1 MSHGEML
8 TSRDTGFLLS
18 VVGQLLMMTAVFIL
32 QHRVYHNLQEEHEMR
47 AKKAVV
53 AGHICLDIT
62 PVFPAN
68 AHTPDIGRLL
78 RPGKLV
84 HMDGVSVH
92 TGGCVAN
99 TGLAMKILGA
109 DVRLLAKVGD
119 DAFGRMVR
127 VLFDEYEAG
136 GDLLEEK
143 GGTTS
148 YSVVLAPP
156 GIDRV
161 FLHCPGAND
170 TFRAE
175 DVLKFIPEEKGT
187 FHGETKSQAFDQFP
201 SGRAVIA
208 GAAAEAAN
216 PLRGASLFHFGYPT
230 LMKRMY
236 TDNGTELERLLRAV
250 KSAGIA
256 TSLDLA
262 AVDPDSEAGRADWE
276 SILRRVLPYVDFFV
290 PSFEELCFMLDR
302 PHYDALQ
309 DAFGSDDITKH
320 LDLETDIRPLAEKC
334 LALGANAVLLKCGA
348 PGMYLLT
355 SSHMEKV
362 GAKLELKARKWNSFS
377 RFEKSYKIDH
387 VVSGTGAGDTSIAA
401 FLASLLKGMGPE
413 EALENAAAT
422 GALCCTGIDAL
433 EGLEPLE
440 AVRMMIKSGWKKYD
454 DML

>member
-1 MSHGEML
+1 MSQFVIYIKLEKYL
-8 TSRDTGFLLS
+8 AEWL
-18 VVGQLLMMTAVFIL
+18 
-32 QHRVYHNLQEEHEMR
+32 
-47 AKKAVV
+47 
-53 AGHICLDIT
+53 
-62 PVFPAN
+62 
-68 AHTPDIGRLL
+68 AHSLG
-78 RPGKLV
+78 
-84 HMDGVSVH
+84 
-92 TGGCVAN
+92 N
-99 TGLAMKILGA
+99 T
-109 DVRLLAKVGD
+109 
-119 DAFGRMVR
+119 
-127 VLFDEYEAG
+127 
-136 GDLLEEK
+136 
-143 GGTTS
+143 
-148 YSVVLAPP
+148 
-156 GIDRV
+156 
-161 FLHCPGAND
+161 
-170 TFRAE
+170 
-175 DVLKFIPEEKGT
+175 
-187 FHGETKSQAFDQFP
+187 
-201 SGRAVIA
+201 
-208 GAAAEAAN
+208 
-216 PLRGASLFHFGYPT
+216 
-230 LMKRMY
+230 
-236 TDNGTELERLLRAV
+236 
-250 KSAGIA
+250 
-256 TSLDLA
+256 
-262 AVDPDSEAGRADWE
+262 
-276 SILRRVLPYVDFFV
+276 
-290 PSFEELCFMLDR
+290 SFEELCFMLDR

>member
-1 MSHGEML
+1 
-8 TSRDTGFLLS
+8 
-18 VVGQLLMMTAVFIL
+18 
-32 QHRVYHNLQEEHEMR
+32 MR

-68 AHTPDIGRLL
+68 AHTSDIGRLL
-78 RPGKLV
+78 RPGKLI

-109 DVRLLAKVGD
+109 GVRLLAKVGD

-127 VLFDEYEAG
+127 VLLDEYEAG
-136 GDLLEEK
+136 GNLLEEK

-170 TFRAE
+170 TFKAE
-175 DVLKFIPEEKGT
+175 DVLRLIP
-187 FHGETKSQAFDQFP
+187 GEHVMSHNSAGSSDSDHFP
-201 SGRAVIA
+201 AGRAAMA
-208 GAAAEAAN
+208 GAADEAAN

-236 TDNGTELERLLRAV
+236 ADDGAELERLFQAV
-250 KSAGIA
+250 KRSEMA

-262 AVDPDSEAGRADWE
+262 AVDPDSEAGHADWAE
-276 SILRRVLPYVDFFV
+276 ILRRVLPYVDFFV

-309 DAFGSDDITKH
+309 DAFGADDITKH
-320 LDLETDIRPLAEKC
+320 LDLERDIRSLAEKC
-334 LALGANAVLLKCGA
+334 LALGANAVLIKCGA

-355 SSHMEKV
+355 SDHMEKV
-362 GAKLELKARKWNSFS
+362 GAKLGLDANAWNSFS
-377 RFEKSYKIDH
+377 RFEKSFRIDH

-401 FLASLLKGMGPE
+401 FLASLLKGVGPE

-433 EGLEPLE
+433 SGLEPLE
-440 AVRMMIKSGWKKYD
+440 AVRMMIDGGWEKYD
-454 DML
+454 

>member
-1 MSHGEML
+1 
-8 TSRDTGFLLS
+8 
-18 VVGQLLMMTAVFIL
+18 
-32 QHRVYHNLQEEHEMR
+32 MR

-187 FHGETKSQAFDQFP
+187 FHGETKSQAFDQVP
-201 SGRAVIA
+201 SGRAAIA

-262 AVDPDSEAGRADWE
+262 AVDPDSEAMGAFVLDPDVIKAEMYSGPMFPGWSGVAAGFFFCLFLLLGLGFRCTALPGRW
-276 SILRRVLPYVDFFV
+276 RRRAKIRKTNG
-290 PSFEELCFMLDR
+290 ER
-302 PHYDALQ
+302 AL
-309 DAFGSDDITKH
+309 
-320 LDLETDIRPLAEKC
+320 
-334 LALGANAVLLKCGA
+334 
-348 PGMYLLT
+348 
-355 SSHMEKV
+355 
-362 GAKLELKARKWNSFS
+362 
-377 RFEKSYKIDH
+377 
-387 VVSGTGAGDTSIAA
+387 
-401 FLASLLKGMGPE
+401 
-413 EALENAAAT
+413 
-422 GALCCTGIDAL
+422 
-433 EGLEPLE
+433 
-440 AVRMMIKSGWKKYD
+440 
-454 DML
+454 